1 MLLATDLDGTFL
13 GGRQADRLKLYRLIR
28 EQENIRLM
36 FVTGRGIESVMPL
49 LDNPV
54 IPDPDYIICD
64 VGATILN
71 GQTLEPVQ
79 PIQSEIENQWPGT
92 LVIQKRMRKVKG
104 LRLQPVSQQRR
115 CSFFY
120 DERTDI
126 ETVKKIADE
135 MGLDVLLSAGRFLD
149 ILPKNINKG
158 STLKRLVKLMQFSAK
173 DILVAGDTLNDRSLY
188 DTQYKGVVVGA
199 AEPALMDYTNGMANV
214 LQAKSHGAG
223 GILESMKHFPEF
235 SGYVNNGAN
244 NIPEDA
250 QGDTQLLVLYHRLPY
265 EMKEING
272 TEKKVSPKSPNGI
285 IPSLL
290 GFFNNGRTGA
300 WIAWEEVR
308 NKNMARAD
316 RYIDESK
323 YPNLIASSIALT
335 KKEID
340 VFYKLFSKE
349 AFWPVIFSFADKVR
363 FNHEQWEQYVNVN
376 RLFAERAA
384 LEADKD
390 ATVWIHEYNL
400 WMVPGILRQLR
411 PDVKIGF
418 FHHTAFPPADIF
430 NIIPWRREIIGSMLQ
445 CDYIGFHIPRYV
457 ENFVDVVKS
466 HIPVKVRSEQSCA
479 DRFLTYSCAL
489 GVDKMTR
496 EIDAGG
502 RIIRLG
508 AHPVG
513 INMKNIRH
521 IFEQPATQERIK
533 KMQKQREGKQI
544 ILSVERLDYVK
555 GPLEKINAFQTFL
568 ERNPHLHGKV
578 ELVNICTPP
587 ASGMKVYDKILAE
600 LEQAIGKINGKY
612 ARLDW
617 VPIHFFFR
625 SVPFE
630 EVITYYAI
638 ADVAWITPLRD
649 GLNLVAKE
657 YIGVQGLKPAADGV
671 LVISE
676 FAGASVELSYAIRTN
691 PYDIKDLVQGLEQAL
706 ALDQNDRKLRMER
719 LFEQVTHYD
728 IDNWGKAFMHELE
741 NIRREDSVMQLS

>member
-1 MLLATDLDGTFL
+1 MELFHHYWVFSATDV
-13 GGRQADRLKLYRLIR
+13 QAR
-28 EQENIRLM
+28 
-36 FVTGRGIESVMPL
+36 
-49 LDNPV
+49 
-54 IPDPDYIICD
+54 
-64 VGATILN
+64 
-71 GQTLEPVQ
+71 
-79 PIQSEIENQWPGT
+79 
-92 LVIQKRMRKVKG
+92 
-104 LRLQPVSQQRR
+104 
-115 CSFFY
+115 
-120 DERTDI
+120 
-126 ETVKKIADE
+126 
-135 MGLDVLLSAGRFLD
+135 
-149 ILPKNINKG
+149 
-158 STLKRLVKLMQFSAK
+158 
-173 DILVAGDTLNDRSLY
+173 
-188 DTQYKGVVVGA
+188 
-199 AEPALMDYTNGMANV
+199 
-214 LQAKSHGAG
+214 
-223 GILESMKHFPEF
+223 
-235 SGYVNNGAN
+235 
-244 NIPEDA
+244 
-250 QGDTQLLVLYHRLPY
+250 
-265 EMKEING
+265 
-272 TEKKVSPKSPNGI
+272 
-285 IPSLL
+285 
-290 GFFNNGRTGA
+290 
-300 WIAWEEVR
+300 IAWEEVR
-308 NKNMARAD
+308 DKKAARAD
-316 RYIDESK
+316 RYIDENK
-323 YPNLIASSIALT
+323 YPNLLASSIPLT
-335 KKEID
+335 KKEIE

-363 FNHEQWEQYVNVN
+363 FNHEQWEQYVSVN

-384 LEADKD
+384 AEADKN

-466 HIPVKVRSEQSCA
+466 HIPIKVRSEQSCA

-513 INMKNIRH
+513 INMKNIRS
-521 IFEQPATQERIK
+521 IFAQASTQEKIK
-533 KMQKQREGKQI
+533 EMQKQREGKKI

-568 ERNPHLHGKV
+568 ERNPQLHGKV
-578 ELVNICTPP
+578 ELINICTPP

-630 EVITYYAI
+630 EVVTYYAV

-706 ALDQNDRKLRMER
+706 ALEESERKLRMER

-741 NIRREDSVMQLS
+741 NIGRGDNASPLP

>member
-120 DERTDI
+120 DEHTDI
-126 ETVKKIADE
+126 DTVKRIADE

-149 ILPKNINKG
+149 ILPKDINKG
-158 STLKRLVKLMQFSAK
+158 STLKRLVKLLNFSSN

-199 AEPALMDYTNGMANV
+199 AEPALMDYTSDMPNV
-214 LQAKSHGAG
+214 LQATSHGAG

-235 SGYVNNGAN
+235 SGYVNTPTN
-244 NIPEDA
+244 NTPGDA
-250 QGDTQLLVLYHRLPY
+250 QGDTQLLVMYHRLPY
-265 EMKEING
+265 EMKEVNG
-272 TEKKVSPKSPNGI
+272 AEKKVTPKSPNGI

-290 GFFNNGRTGA
+290 GFFSNGRTGA

-308 NKNMARAD
+308 NKNMGRAD
-316 RYIDESK
+316 RYIDEDK
-323 YPNLIASSIALT
+323 YPNLIASSIPLT
-335 KKEID
+335 KKEIE

-363 FNHEQWEQYVNVN
+363 FNHEQWEQYVKVN

-384 LEADKD
+384 AEADKN

-513 INMKNIRH
+513 INMKNIRR
-521 IFEQPATQERIK
+521 IFEQPATQEKIK
-533 KMQKQREGKQI
+533 KMQKQTEGKKI

-555 GPLEKINAFQTFL
+555 GPLEKINAFQSFL
-568 ERNPHLHGKV
+568 ERNPQLHGKV
-578 ELVNICTPP
+578 ELINICTPP

-630 EVITYYAI
+630 EVITYYAV

-706 ALDQNDRKLRMER
+706 SLEQNEKQLRMER

-741 NIRREDSVMQLS
+741 NIRREDSVMQVQ